1 MRAYPLLRSPA
12 VQGLYDLML
21 MLDPAAP
28 EERRDEILAGVREA
42 IEADGALLG
51 AHDWGTRRMSFEIDH
66 RPETS
71 YQLIQ
76 FEGGPDLLARL
87 DRTLK
92 IADGVMRFRIIG
104 LKPGS
109 PPPPTPRPEPART
122 REPTAE
128 SQRAPRAAAD
138 APR

>member
-1 MRAYPLLRSPA
+1 

-21 MLDPAAP
+21 MLDPSAP
-28 EERRDEILAGVREA
+28 EERRSEILSGVQES
-42 IEADGALLG
+42 IESEGTLVG

-66 RPETS
+66 RPEAS
-71 YQLIQ
+71 YHLLQ
-76 FEGGPDLLARL
+76 FEGGPELLARL

-92 IADGVMRFRIIG
+92 IADGVMRFRIVG
-104 LKPGS
+104 LKHGS
-109 PPPPTPRPEPART
+109 PPPPTPRAEPSRT
-122 REPTAE
+122 REPTGE